1 MHANG
6 PEMAFKEWSLVCDAL
21 LDGRQSL
28 ILRKGGIHEGRGGFR
43 FEHHAFWLF
52 PTFFHAQ
59 AEGFSAPEAARTAL
73 VAEPEQRHEV
83 RIGGWCEVE
92 WIDEITEWP
101 VVERLRPFHGWTD
114 DTLRQRF
121 AWGEEEALHAAFVR
135 VHRLPQPWRLP
146 FEKRFGGCRSWL
158 KLPEAPVELWTAA
171 EPVLADG
178 AHAWRAAEI
187 EAALGRGL
195 QRRQPAANGQG

>member
-1 MHANG
+1 MDPTG
-6 PEMAFKEWSLVCDAL
+6 PQMAFKEWSLVCDAL

-59 AEGFSAPEAARTAL
+59 AEGFEAPDEARAGVRTA
-73 VAEPEQRHEV
+73 PQQRDEV
-83 RIGGWCEVE
+83 VIGGWCEVE

-114 DTLRQRF
+114 ETLQQRF

-135 VHRLPQPWRLP
+135 VHRLPQPWCLP
-146 FEKRFGGCRSWL
+146 FEKRYGGCRSWVP
-158 KLPEAPVELWTAA
+158 LPPVPEVLWLGA

-195 QRRQPAANGQG
+195 ERRPAQAT